1 MNAAAEQ
8 DHSLDHHDVPQET
21 RGFFGNIVYEL
32 FGDVTELFS
41 ITFRTGY
48 YTFTRR
54 PNMKAIFEQMYA
66 IGNESLFFMIVTMI
80 FIGAIIAFQM
90 GAQTKRVIPD
100 MSLLGAMY
108 LKLLIRE
115 LAPSVGALPL
125 ATRVG
130 AGIAAQI
137 GSMVVTD
144 QTDALRMTGADPVEY
159 LIVPRFIASTVMG
172 VVILLIGGGV
182 AYVSGG
188 IVTHMLYD
196 VNFGTFINANQV
208 TWGDCA
214 TGFLKSLSYG
224 GVIAIVAGQR
234 GLATFGGSEGVGIAT
249 TNAVV
254 GSLFMI
260 IMFNLVISAVAYV
273 IFPA

>member
-1 MNAAAEQ
+1 MTTAAEQ
-8 DHSLDHHDVPQET
+8 DHSLDHHEIPEG
-21 RGFFGNIVYEL
+21 RGILGEIVFEL
-32 FGDVTELFS
+32 FGDVRELIS
-41 ITFRTGY
+41 VAFRTVY
-48 YTFTRR
+48 YSIFRR
-54 PNMKAIFEQMYA
+54 PNMKSIVEQMYA
-66 IGNESLFFMIVTMI
+66 IGNESLFFMVVTMV

-90 GAQTKRVIPD
+90 GTQTKRIIPD
-100 MSLLGAMY
+100 MSIVGAMY

-144 QTDALRMTGADPVEY
+144 QTDAMRMCGADPVEY
-159 LIVPRFIASTVMG
+159 LIVPRFIASTIMG
-172 VVILLIGGGV
+172 VVILLIGGAV
-182 AYVSGG
+182 AWVSGG
-188 IVTHMLYD
+188 MVMYLLYD
-196 VNFGTFINANQV
+196 VNFATFVNANQV

-214 TGFLKSLSYG
+214 AGFTKAISYG
-224 GVIAIVAGQR
+224 GVLAIISGYR
-234 GLATFGGSEGVGIAT
+234 GLSTFGGSEGVGIAT

-260 IMFNLVISAVAYV
+260 IMLNLVISAISYF